1 MKAISL
7 LIASVFLLSF
17 GAGVL
22 AQETELPD
30 PGLTPD
36 SPFYFLERI
45 AEGIGTFF
53 TFGDIKKAERYTALA
68 TERLAEASAM
78 EEVGKL
84 KLVEKM
90 LERYGNQLEKAL
102 SRAER
107 ADTKGEDTKELA
119 KIVTE
124 NTYKH
129 LIVLNKVLERVPEE
143 AKPAIE
149 QAMVVSVK
157 GHEKAVEVLEMKG
170 ALSEVP
176 EGASLPAEIPEEVRE
191 RIQMKAQEE
200 LEKEELEK
208 EESELAQE
216 EAPQDSKSLREQCI
230 EEKGSSEGCEI
241 FPLQNPKS
249 FEAVEAF
256 CLKLG
261 APPELCATV
270 EAKCREVGVTTPGKC
285 FLALLTPTIRRVPAT
300 EEQMEELRIRQET
313 QRRIQEEMEVKETP
327 SIKVPLGMSFVII
340 NDDMQTSRGLP
351 VNYGVLIRGAIVSNS
366 PAALAGL
373 KEGDI
378 ILELNDEIIAPINH
392 LEDIMYRSEAGMA
405 SFKVLR
411 GEEKI
416 IIYIKLTKQGVT
428 QE

>member
-36 SPFYFLERI
+36 SPFYFLETI

-53 TFGDIKKAERYTALA
+53 TFGNLKKAERYTTLA

-78 EEVGKL
+78 EKKEKPR
-84 KLVEKM
+84 LVEKT

-102 SRAER
+102 FRVEK
-107 ADTKGEDTKELA
+107 ADTKGEDTKEIA
-119 KIVTE
+119 KVITE
-124 NTYKH
+124 ATYKH
-129 LIVLNKVLERVPEE
+129 LIVLNEVLEKVPEE

-149 QAMVVSVK
+149 QTMVVSAK
-157 GHEKAVEVLEMKG
+157 GHEKAVEVLKAKG
-170 ALSEVP
+170 ALGEVP

-208 EESELAQE
+208 EESERAQE

-270 EAKCREVGVTTPGKC
+270 EAKCKEVGATTPGKC

-300 EEQMEELRIRQET
+300 EEQMEELRINQEAMEE
-313 QRRIQEEMEVKETP
+313 RRIQQEAREEFG
-327 SIKVPLGMSFVII
+327 I
-340 NDDMQTSRGLP
+340 
-351 VNYGVLIRGAIVSNS
+351 
-366 PAALAGL
+366 
-373 KEGDI
+373 
-378 ILELNDEIIAPINH
+378 
-392 LEDIMYRSEAGMA
+392 RSEAEEA
-405 SFKVLR
+405 ALKKAR
-411 GEEKI
+411 EERIEEARRQGENVPVGPPE
-416 IIYIKLTKQGVT
+416 
-428 QE
+428 